1 MTRDDIMKKLIYNQ
15 NQIGNI
21 RTTINEQESQIE
33 NLEGLRNSFNRL
45 LYDFFRNYICL
56 FNYLFISSQMS
67 AKPYFIGSTGI
78 LPLW

>member
-1 MTRDDIMKKLIYNQ
+1 MTRDDIRKKLIYNQ

-45 LYDFFRNYICL
+45 LNDFIINYICL
-56 FNYLFISSQMS
+56 FDYLFISS
-67 AKPYFIGSTGI
+67 
-78 LPLW
+78 